1 MANTASTKSASKSGG
16 KKAPARNAAWGA
28 KNAPRAETPPP
39 ADDLPERVWWI
50 CVAVIFLIAAGLRM
64 YDLNLVPLHHDE
76 GVNGNFLVRL
86 VREGVYVYDPSNYHG
101 PTLYY
106 FAAFFPWVVRVLF
119 GKAAMENY
127 GLTTVA
133 IRMVPAL
140 FGLGTIGLIFL
151 LRRWLGTIAT
161 LSAGLLLALSP
172 GAVYLS
178 RYFIHETH
186 FVFFTLAIV
195 VSCLYVYE
203 YRNAFYL
210 IPAAASAALLF
221 ATKETAMISVGVLI
235 IAFAL
240 TLLYGYLRRGR
251 VVERRVK
258 GRSEPETWSLGGFV
272 AQLGGPVIAGL
283 CVVLALATFVG
294 LYVLFYSSFFTN
306 SKGISDSFATFAV
319 WSKTGSKDHVHPI
332 YTYIVWLL
340 RREGALLFLGALGAL
355 FVVLK
360 PKNAFAL
367 FAALWAFGVI
377 AAYSLIPYKTPW
389 LMLNFVVPLALIAG
403 YAVQSIYELE
413 QRQWRVTG
421 IVLIGALSVSTYQT
435 IDLNFINYDNDNAG
449 YVYVY
454 AHTTRGMLD
463 LVKEIDRIGKER
475 QGSQTGITIV
485 SPDYWPL
492 PWYLRK
498 YTRVGY
504 YGTLAPSTEP
514 MIIANEVQQPEI
526 EANFRD
532 QYQQVRSRKGDGGF
546 ELRPGV
552 RLLLYERR
560 KDLMTVDPPAI
571 RRR

>member
-16 KKAPARNAAWGA
+16 KKAPARNAAGA
-28 KNAPRAETPPP
+28 KNAPSVETPPP

-50 CVAVIFLIAAGLRM
+50 CVAVIFLIAAALRM

-86 VREGVYVYDPSNYHG
+86 VREGVYVYDPANYHG

-161 LSAGLLLALSP
+161 LSAGLLLAISP

-240 TLLYGYLRRGR
+240 TILYGYLRRGR

-258 GRSEPETWSLGGFV
+258 GRSEPEMWSLGGFV

-283 CVVLALATFVG
+283 CVVLALATLVG

-532 QYQQVRSRKGDGGF
+532 QYQQVRSRKGDGSF

-560 KDLMTVDPPAI
+560 KDVMRVDPPAI